1 MRGSLHFDS
10 LLQLGKFKTMNIVLL
25 SGGSGKRLWPLSND
39 LRSKQFIKLLKNQD
53 GQYESMVQRVHRQIC
68 EADLDAHIIVATGAS
83 QVDSIRSQLGEK
95 VDIVVEP
102 ERRDTFPAI
111 ALSAVYLAMEK
122 HIEPDE
128 VILVLP
134 VDPYVEIEYFH
145 TMIQMERAV
154 KDGIADI
161 VLMGISPLY
170 PTDRYG
176 YIVPAADN
184 IIPERGGAWPVK
196 QFIEKPSL
204 EKARILLDKGA
215 KWNGGVFAFKLGYLL
230 DIINHKLVVG
240 CFDTFRSHYRKLEK
254 ISFDYEVVEKA
265 ESVAMV
271 VYNGSWKDLGSWDV
285 LSEEIGDITIG
296 KAWAGEGTERTMI
309 INETK
314 LPMIVLGAKD
324 MIVSASPDGILVS
337 DKRSSS
343 YLKPYVEKI
352 SGIPMYVVTEWG
364 DYRITDYMEY
374 SDMTF
379 SMTKHVFIKSG
390 KYLKYHSHG
399 GRNEIWTI
407 VNGEGKVNVDGCIKI
422 VNKGD
427 VIYLTAGQKHA
438 LYALNNVNLIE
449 VQIGRL
455 VDTDDTVDYKWI
467 W

>member
-1 MRGSLHFDS
+1 M
-10 LLQLGKFKTMNIVLL
+10 
-25 SGGSGKRLWPLSND
+25 RLWPLSNN
-39 LRSKQFIKLLKNQD
+39 LRAKQFIKLLRNQD

-68 EADLDAHIIVATGAS
+68 EANLDAHIIIATSAS
-83 QVDSIRSQLGEK
+83 QIESIRSQLGEN

-111 ALSAVYLAMEK
+111 ALAVVYLAMEK
-122 HIEPDE
+122 HIGPDE

-134 VDPYVEIEYFH
+134 VDPYVEIGYFH

-154 KDGIADI
+154 KDGVADI

-170 PTDRYG
+170 PSEKYG
-176 YIVPAADN
+176 YIVPAAD
-184 IIPERGGAWPVK
+184 IKMPEKGRAWPVK

-204 EKARILLDKGA
+204 EKARMLLNEGA
-215 KWNGGVFAFKLGYLL
+215 KWNGGVFAFKMGYLL
-230 DIINHKLVVG
+230 DIINRKFVFES
-240 CFDTFRSHYRKLEK
+240 FDTFRSDYRKLTK

-271 VYNGSWKDLGSWDV
+271 TYNGSWKDLGSWDV

-296 KAWAGEGTERTMI
+296 SAWAGEGTERTMI

-314 LPMIVLGAKD
+314 VPMIVLGAKN

-343 YLKPYVEKI
+343 YLKPYVEKL
-352 SGIPMYVVTEWG
+352 SGRPMHVVTEWG
-364 DYRITDYMEY
+364 DYRITDYVEY
-374 SDMTF
+374 SDMTC
-379 SMTKHVFIKSG
+379 SMTRHIFIKSG
-390 KYLKYHSHG
+390 KHLKYHSHG
-399 GRNEIWTI
+399 SRNEIWTI
-407 VNGEGKVNVDGCIKI
+407 VNGEGKVNVDGCIRI
-422 VNKGD
+422 VNRGD

-438 LYALNNVNLIE
+438 IYALDDVNLIE
-449 VQIGRL
+449 VHIGRIG
-455 VDTDDTVDYKWI
+455 DSDDTVDYKWA